1 MAILPMPRLPLPL
14 WPHPPPVL
22 AAGTSPNSSD
32 TLMTFRSPLPF
43 HTQMFP
49 MGQVSLSAPF
59 PRGMPGVFS
68 ASSQAGRG
76 MPNTFHPEF
85 LKAHAP
91 FPGRRAYT
99 RPHSEIPSPSPPSRI
114 SVSPV
119 HPLHH
124 LTSPLGR
131 KVPGVSSRVDGSD
144 TLEQRETFN
153 FSASDLECALYGYLR
168 GSTGQERYPGCA
180 MSGLPSHRTDDKL
193 SASPSTSKKVPKM
206 ESSPG
211 EDKNSGILSQKLG
224 DVNAADLPEGLA
236 ILRSSLGRMSP
247 HYSVFCQQTV
257 ILKGTRFGPFTGRV
271 IHPSE
276 IKSHDD
282 TSLMWEI
289 FKDGKLSHFID
300 GRQGAFSWMSLIK
313 CARYAQEQ
321 NLIAVQVDDKISYE
335 ACKDI
340 PRGTELLVWYGDSYL
355 QFMGI
360 PIALKDANRGQ
371 TGLGN
376 EENIDESA
384 GYHCDRCGKVFAY
397 KDYRDKH
404 LKYTRCVDQG
414 DRKFPC
420 HLCKRSFE
428 KRDRLRIHILHVHQK
443 HRPHKCTVCG
453 KSFSQSSSLN
463 KHLRVHSG
471 ERPYKC
477 VYCGKAFTA
486 SSILRTHLRQ
496 HSGEKPFK
504 CRHCG
509 KAFASHA
516 AHDSHVRRTHA
527 KEKPSVC
534 QFCGKTFPQS
544 YELKFHLKIHEGE
557 AKPYLCEGCNQNFA
571 TLAARD
577 NHLSSLE
584 CSRFTPQHV
593 AYLGIDS
600 FPPAPSTPG
609 AASVA
614 STSSNGSG
622 SSFGTSSR
630 GSNLEVNA
638 GDFHSHVGVTSS
650 FADENDNIPGSGM
663 LLPNTPMPFNRNM
676 NVK

>member
-14 WPHPPPVL
+14 WPHPPPML
-22 AAGTSPNSSD
+22 AAGTSPNSSES
-32 TLMTFRSPLPF
+32 LMTFRSPLPF
-43 HTQMFP
+43 PTQVFSA
-49 MGQVSLSAPF
+49 GQATLGAPF
-59 PRGMPGVFS
+59 PRNIPGAFPT
-68 ASSQAGRG
+68 SSQGGRG
-76 MPNTFHPEF
+76 IPNAFHYEF
-85 LKAHAP
+85 LKAHGSYPNRRP
-91 FPGRRAYT
+91 FT
-99 RPHSEIPSPSPPSRI
+99 RPHCEIPVSSPPSR
-114 SVSPV
+114 SPV
-119 HPLHH
+119 HPFHN
-124 LTSPLGR
+124 LTSPFGR
-131 KVPGVSSRVDGSD
+131 KAPGDSGGVDGSD
-144 TLEQRETFN
+144 SLEKREKYN

-168 GSTGQERYPGCA
+168 GSTGEERYPGCA
-180 MSGLPSHRTDDKL
+180 MSGLPSQHKDNKL
-193 SASPSTSKKVPKM
+193 STSPSTSKTISKV
-206 ESSPG
+206 ETIPG
-211 EDKNSGILSQKLG
+211 EHKKSQVLSQKLG
-224 DVNAADLPEGLA
+224 DINAGDLPEGLS
-236 ILRSSLGRMSP
+236 ILRSSFGSISP
-247 HYSVFCQQTV
+247 HYSAFCQQTV

-271 IHPSE
+271 VHPSE

-321 NLIAVQVDDKISYE
+321 NLIAIQVDDKIYYE

-371 TGLGN
+371 TSLGN
-376 EENIDESA
+376 DENIDDSA
-384 GYHCDRCGKVFAY
+384 GYQCDRCGKVFAY

-527 KEKPSVC
+527 KERPCVC
-534 QFCGKTFPQS
+534 QFCGKAFNQS
-544 YELKFHLKIHEGE
+544 YELKFHLSIHEGE
-557 AKPYLCEGCNQNFA
+557 AKPYSCEGCNQTFP
-571 TLAARD
+571 TSTARD
-577 NHLSSLE
+577 THRSSLE
-584 CSRFTPQHV
+584 CPRFNPQHV

-600 FPPAPSTPG
+600 LPSAPSTPG

-630 GSNLEVNA
+630 GSNMDVNA
-638 GDFHSHVGVTSS
+638 ADSHGHVGVASL
-650 FADENDNIPGSGM
+650 FVDENDNIPNSGV
-663 LLPNTPMPFNRNM
+663 LLSTTSVTFNRAM